1 MYFDKLFKQLG
12 IWVACVLGLYVVLE
26 MFGLGYIVDYGITL
40 LLVISTSAVA
50 YTKGKVIHQGI
61 KQGEWESPSF
71 GNKIEMFI
79 ICVYSV
85 CAGMFISVGSVL
97 EIVIG
102 VLLIVNA
109 LETAYILKKSGRL
122 G

>member
-1 MYFDKLFKQLG
+1 MNNNRILKENNK
-12 IWVACVLGLYVVLE
+12 VS
-26 MFGLGYIVDYGITL
+26 YG
-40 LLVISTSAVA
+40 
-50 YTKGKVIHQGI
+50 KDNNNGH
-61 KQGEWESPSF
+61 
-71 GNKIEMFI
+71 
-79 ICVYSV
+79 V
-85 CAGMFISVGSVL
+85 CAGNTFISVGSVL